1 MGQAAENK
9 YSVLV
14 NAEWKVWFSLVVQF
28 YIFHFFLSFYVYL
41 AFVFKNAK

>member
-14 NAEWKVWFSLVVQF
+14 NAEWKVCFSLVLQF
-28 YIFHFFLSFYVYL
+28 YIFHFFMSFYVYL
-41 AFVFKNAK
+41 ALVFKNAK

>member
-14 NAEWKVWFSLVVQF
+14 NAEWKVCFSLVLQF
-28 YIFHFFLSFYVYL
+28 YIFYFFMSFYPYL
-41 AFVFKNAK
+41 ALVFKNAK